1 MTLRM
6 PSPIAFYFDFI
17 SPYAYFGSTQIESL
31 AARYGRSVDWRPVLL
46 GITVIKIM
54 GMKPLPETP
63 LKGPYLH
70 EDAPRMARLF
80 GVPFKHH
87 GLKGINAVVAMRA
100 FLWLKAQ
107 DPALARRYADRV
119 FARLWVQGED
129 ITSVEAC
136 AEEAIALGVDANTLT
151 AAIKTDA
158 VKESLK
164 TAVDEAVA
172 EGVFGVPFFIVDG
185 QKIWGGDR
193 MWMLEHW
200 LRHQTWDRAA
210 RAPSS
215 SSPP

>member
-1 MTLRM
+1 MS
-6 PSPIAFYFDFI
+6 SPIAFYFDFI

-46 GITVIKIM
+46 GVTVLKIM

-80 GVPFKHH
+80 GVPFRHH
-87 GLKGINAVVAMRA
+87 GLKGINSVAAMRA
-100 FLWLKAQ
+100 FLWLKAR
-107 DPALARRYADRV
+107 DPTLARRYADRV
-119 FARLWVQGED
+119 FARLWVQGKD

-136 AEEAIALGVDANTLT
+136 AEEAVPLDVDTHALI
-151 AAIKTDA
+151 AAITTDA
-158 VKESLK
+158 IKESLK
-164 TAVDEAVA
+164 TAVDDAVE

-193 MWMLEHW
+193 LWMLEHW

-210 RAPSS
+210 TDFSPSGAP
-215 SSPP
+215 